1 MEKEFDDM
9 DDVIGK
15 VLAGEA
21 TGEEQL
27 QVEQWARE
35 NDANRK
41 YYDQL
46 KAIFEKAASANVQ
59 IQFDTDAA
67 WRRVKQ
73 RLGQNPD
80 LKFKVQSSKFKV
92 EEAGYWSVLRIA
104 AGVIFLLGV
113 GYTIYQWRDVPV
125 ETFTVA
131 SDKTTIQDTLPD
143 GSTAY
148 LNKKS
153 ELSFEYNAK
162 EKTRRVKLK
171 GEAFFSVK
179 HEEDKPFVIETG
191 EILVRDIGTEFN
203 LKSYPDQDTIEI
215 VVTEG
220 EVQFYTLK
228 DNGLNLKAGEKGIYS
243 KKSKEFYRI
252 EKIDTNTLAYK
263 TKVFSFNNTDL
274 GAVVNLLN
282 EVYDSKIKLIN
293 KDLHNCRLTANF
305 KEDNPETIVE
315 VIAETM
321 GLTITRQGDEIL
333 LDGKGCA
340 N

>member
-1 MEKEFDDM
+1 MEREFDDM
-9 DDVIGK
+9 DDLIGK

-21 TGEEQL
+21 TAEEQL

-35 NDANRK
+35 SDANKK

-46 KAIFEKAASANVQ
+46 KTIFEKAASANVQ

-67 WRRVKQ
+67 WRRVRQ
-73 RLGQNPD
+73 RLGQSSD
-80 LKFKVQSSKFKV
+80 SKFKTQSLKFKV
-92 EEAGYWSVLRIA
+92 EPGYWSALRIA

-125 ETFTVA
+125 EIFAVT
-131 SDKTTIQDTLPD
+131 SDKVTVQDTLPD
-143 GSTAY
+143 GSMAF

-228 DNGLNLKAGEKGIYS
+228 DNGLTLKAGEKGIYS
-243 KKSKEFYRI
+243 KKTKEFQRI

-274 GAVVNLLN
+274 AAVISLLN
-282 EVYDSKIKLIN
+282 DVYDSKIKLIN

-321 GLTITRQGDEIL
+321 GLSITRQGDEIL

>member
-1 MEKEFDDM
+1 MEKEFDDI
-9 DDVIGK
+9 DDLIGK

-21 TGEEQL
+21 TAEEKL
-27 QVEQWARE
+27 QVEHWAIE
-35 NDANRK
+35 SDANRR
-41 YYDQL
+41 YYEQL
-46 KAIFEKAASANVQ
+46 KTIFEKSASSKVQ
-59 IQFDTDAA
+59 LQFDTDAA
-67 WRRVKQ
+67 WRRVQMKLS
-73 RLGQNPD
+73 RN
-80 LKFKVQSSKFKV
+80 V
-92 EEAGYWSVLRIA
+92 EEEDGHKKLGVSYWPVLRIA
-104 AGVIFLLGV
+104 AGIIFLLAV
-113 GYTIYQWRDVPV
+113 GYAMYQWQDVPAQ
-125 ETFTVA
+125 TFAVA
-131 SDKTTIQDTLPD
+131 SDKTTVQDTLPD
-143 GSTAY
+143 GSTAF

-162 EKTRRVKLK
+162 EKTRTVKLK

-220 EVQFYTLK
+220 EVQFYTLN
-228 DNGLNLKAGEKGIYS
+228 DIGLNLKAGEKGIYS

-282 EVYDSKIKLIN
+282 DVYDSKIRLIN

-321 GLTITRQGDEIL
+321 SLTIVHQGDEIL